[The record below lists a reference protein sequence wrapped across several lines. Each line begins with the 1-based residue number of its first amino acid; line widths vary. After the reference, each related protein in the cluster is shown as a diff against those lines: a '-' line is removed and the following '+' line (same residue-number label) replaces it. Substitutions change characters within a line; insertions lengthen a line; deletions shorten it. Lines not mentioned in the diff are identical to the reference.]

1 VRRRS
6 GEEDLERGEE
16 VGGVGEAM
24 EAVVWLCRR
33 RRGGCY
39 RAGHGR
45 RGRGCSN
52 GDSDPG
58 ALTASNSLATPKL
71 MIIIGRGIK
80 TNVNNS
86 ETLDR
91 FRPNRNRKRGARGR
105 LDKRMESLIALLLV
119 SHSANTG
126 PALVFRW
133 PPTPASSPRLA
144 RADPRNPE
152 RNPPALQAD
161 NPWKAANS
169 SDTVSSSSA
178 LSEASSAGLAR
189 DDGDHLWSRPPD
201 RSRDHS
207 LSDITGT
214 PHPLSAHPSSRASGR
229 TSPINLGP
237 SHHDT
242 QDSPFHSSVTPTV
255 NHLQSSSDNYHRLLG
270 YSAEFLAGLLCPT
283 QKLCHQKFELIV
295 DDLAFIGHP
304 VCAEKGATWKFKTP
318 RTDKHKPSFF
328 GRRGRGLRK
337 SSASKAAPVSAPMTP
352 LLDVDP
358 PTPVADDEGSSD
370 SDSSSDPTTA
380 PNSPSSWLQTFH
392 FILVL
397 DLPDPSS
404 SASGNVSKYFDI
416 IYEHIAFTVTAV
428 LYQEQVLSNYV
439 EQESDLLINLKE
451 QYASRGER
459 FADYVEH
466 ALRVSG
472 LAQAMKNLYES
483 IKAGVIANI
492 TIHDLPLE
500 LQLPPYLDSL
510 LHSTSYDDYDD
521 DFALEYQQHEE
532 SFFGTEGWGKELSF
546 AWRLP
551 TLAPWKSLLLLDDEE
566 RGDGN
571 ARHTDLITG
580 QNVIPEDRQLAEQ
593 LIRFLELTDITLS
606 CVFSL
611 SFPSPLH

>member
-1 VRRRS
+1 MQTI
-6 GEEDLERGEE
+6 LKHF
-16 VGGVGEAM
+16 
-24 EAVVWLCRR
+24 AVF
-33 RRGGCY
+33 
-39 RAGHGR
+39 
-45 RGRGCSN
+45 
-52 GDSDPG
+52 
-58 ALTASNSLATPKL
+58 
-71 MIIIGRGIK
+71 
-80 TNVNNS
+80 
-86 ETLDR
+86 DR
-91 FRPNRNRKRGARGR
+91 TEIDRKRGFCAY

-144 RADPRNPE
+144 RPNPK
-152 RNPPALQAD
+152 NPASHPPALQAD

-178 LSEASSAGLAR
+178 LSEASSAGLAG
-189 DDGDHLWSRPPD
+189 DDGDHLWSGP

-207 LSDITGT
+207 LSDITGSS
-214 PHPLSAHPSSRASGR
+214 HPLSAHSSSRASGR
-229 TSPINLGP
+229 TSPINLP
-237 SHHDT
+237 VHHDI
-242 QDSPFHSSVTPTV
+242 QDSSFHSSVIPTV
-255 NHLQSSSDNYHRLLG
+255 NLFQKFSSSSSNNYHKLLG
-270 YSAEFLAGLLCPT
+270 YSTEFLAGLLCPN
-283 QKLCHQKFELIV
+283 QALCHQKFELIV

-318 RTDKHKPSFF
+318 RTDKHSTKPSFF
-328 GRRGRGLRK
+328 GRRGRGPRK
-337 SSASKAAPVSAPMTP
+337 SSASKTAPVSAPMTP

-358 PTPVADDEGSSD
+358 PTPVADDEGSTD
-370 SDSSSDPTTA
+370 SDSSDPTTA

-392 FILVL
+392 FVLVL
-397 DLPDPSS
+397 DRPDPSS

-439 EQESDLLINLKE
+439 EQESDLLINLKD

-472 LAQAMKNLYES
+472 LAQAMKNLYEA

-521 DFALEYQQHEE
+521 DFTLEYQQHEE
-532 SFFGTEGWGKELSF
+532 SFFGTEGWGKELGI

-551 TLAPWKSLLLLDDEE
+551 TLAPWKSLLLLDDGEQ
-566 RGDGN
+566 GDEN
-571 ARHTDLITG
+571 DPYTDLITG
-580 QNVIPEDRQLAEQ
+580 RDVVPEDRQLAEQ
-593 LIRFLELTDITLS
+593 LFKFLEIISITLS
-606 CVFSL
+606 
-611 SFPSPLH
+611 

>member
-1 VRRRS
+1 
-6 GEEDLERGEE
+6 
-16 VGGVGEAM
+16 
-24 EAVVWLCRR
+24 
-33 RRGGCY
+33 
-39 RAGHGR
+39 
-45 RGRGCSN
+45 
-52 GDSDPG
+52 
-58 ALTASNSLATPKL
+58 
-71 MIIIGRGIK
+71 
-80 TNVNNS
+80 
-86 ETLDR
+86 
-91 FRPNRNRKRGARGR
+91 
-105 LDKRMESLIALLLV
+105 MESLIALLVV

-144 RADPRNPE
+144 RPNPK
-152 RNPPALQAD
+152 NPSSHLPVLQPD
-161 NPWKAANS
+161 NPWKAANA

-178 LSEASSAGLAR
+178 LSEASSAGLR
-189 DDGDHLWSRPPD
+189 LDNGDHLWSGPPD
-201 RSRDHS
+201 RSRDRSLPDIPGNSRPPLTAHS
-207 LSDITGT
+207 T
-214 PHPLSAHPSSRASGR
+214 SRASGR
-229 TSPINLGP
+229 TSPINLP
-237 SHHDT
+237 LHLDI
-242 QDSPFHSSVTPTV
+242 QDSPFHPSVTPTV
-255 NHLQSSSDNYHRLLG
+255 NHFREPSSTSSDNYRKLLG
-270 YSAEFLAGLLCPT
+270 YSAEFLASLLCPN
-283 QKLCHQKFELIV
+283 QALCHQKFELIV

-318 RTDKHKPSFF
+318 RADKHSTKPSFF
-328 GRRGRGLRK
+328 GRRGRGPRK
-337 SSASKAAPVSAPMTP
+337 SSASKTAPVSAPMTP

-370 SDSSSDPTTA
+370 SDSSSDPSTA

-392 FILVL
+392 FVLVL

-404 SASGNVSKYFDI
+404 SASGNVSKYLDI

-439 EQESDLLINLKE
+439 EQESDLLINLKD
-451 QYASRGER
+451 QYASRGEP

-472 LAQAMKNLYES
+472 LAQAMKNLYEA

-521 DFALEYQQHEE
+521 DFVLEYQQHEE
-532 SFFGTEGWGKELSF
+532 SFFGTEGWAKELGF

-551 TLAPWKSLLLLDDEE
+551 TLAPWKSLLLLDDGDQ
-566 RGDGN
+566 GDGN
-571 ARHTDLITG
+571 AFYADLITG

-593 LIRFLELTDITLS
+593 LIKFLEIISITLS
-606 CVFSL
+606 WVFSSL
-611 SFPSPLH
+611 PAPVLLTVSTSQVGGHGEFARLGSRSTGVPNSSLVSSPSPCKTR

>member
-1 VRRRS
+1 
-6 GEEDLERGEE
+6 
-16 VGGVGEAM
+16 
-24 EAVVWLCRR
+24 
-33 RRGGCY
+33 
-39 RAGHGR
+39 
-45 RGRGCSN
+45 
-52 GDSDPG
+52 
-58 ALTASNSLATPKL
+58 
-71 MIIIGRGIK
+71 
-80 TNVNNS
+80 
-86 ETLDR
+86 
-91 FRPNRNRKRGARGR
+91 
-105 LDKRMESLIALLLV
+105 MESLIALLLV

-133 PPTPASSPRLA
+133 PPTPASSPRLV
-144 RADPRNPE
+144 RPDPKNAVS
-152 RNPPALQAD
+152 NPPALQAD

-178 LSEASSAGLAR
+178 LSEASTAGLAG
-189 DDGDHLWSRPPD
+189 DDGDHLWSGPPD

-207 LSDITGT
+207 LSDITGNS
-214 PHPLSAHPSSRASGR
+214 HPLSSSRASGR
-229 TSPINLGP
+229 TSPINLP
-237 SHHDT
+237 SHHDI
-242 QDSPFHSSVTPTV
+242 QDSPFHSSVTSTV
-255 NHLQSSSDNYHRLLG
+255 THFQKSSVSSSDNYRKLLG
-270 YSAEFLAGLLCPT
+270 YSAEFLAGLLCPN
-283 QKLCHQKFELIV
+283 QPLCHQKFELIV

-318 RTDKHKPSFF
+318 RTDKHSTKPPFSS
-328 GRRGRGLRK
+328 RRGRGPRK
-337 SSASKAAPVSAPMTP
+337 SSASKTAPISAPMTP

-358 PTPVADDEGSSD
+358 PTPVADDEGSSN
-370 SDSSSDPTTA
+370 SDSSDPTTA

-392 FILVL
+392 FVLVL

-439 EQESDLLINLKE
+439 EQESDLLINLKD

-472 LAQAMKNLYES
+472 LAQAMKSLYEA
-483 IKAGVIANI
+483 IKAGTIANI

-500 LQLPPYLDSL
+500 LQLPPYLDLL

-532 SFFGTEGWGKELSF
+532 SFFGTDGWGKELGV

-551 TLAPWKSLLLLDDEE
+551 TLAPWKSLLLLDDGEQ
-566 RGDGN
+566 GDGN
-571 ARHTDLITG
+571 ALYADLITG
-580 QNVIPEDRQLAEQ
+580 QNVIPEDRYLAEQ
-593 LIRFLELTDITLS
+593 LIKFLEIISITLS
-606 CVFSL
+606 
-611 SFPSPLH
+611 

>member
-1 VRRRS
+1 
-6 GEEDLERGEE
+6 
-16 VGGVGEAM
+16 
-24 EAVVWLCRR
+24 
-33 RRGGCY
+33 
-39 RAGHGR
+39 
-45 RGRGCSN
+45 
-52 GDSDPG
+52 
-58 ALTASNSLATPKL
+58 
-71 MIIIGRGIK
+71 
-80 TNVNNS
+80 
-86 ETLDR
+86 
-91 FRPNRNRKRGARGR
+91 
-105 LDKRMESLIALLLV
+105 MESLIALLLV

-133 PPTPASSPRLA
+133 PPIPTSSPRLS
-144 RADPRNPE
+144 RPNPK
-152 RNPPALQAD
+152 NPANHPPALQAD

-178 LSEASSAGLAR
+178 LLAASSAGLAG
-189 DDGDHLWSRPPD
+189 DDGDHLWSRPSD
-201 RSRDHS
+201 RSRDHP
-207 LSDITGT
+207 LVDITGNS
-214 PHPLSAHPSSRASGR
+214 HPLSAHSSSRASGR
-229 TSPINLGP
+229 TSPINLS

-242 QDSPFHSSVTPTV
+242 QDSSFHSSATPTV
-255 NHLQSSSDNYHRLLG
+255 NHFQASSSSDNYDRLLG
-270 YSAEFLAGLLCPT
+270 YETKLLAGLLCPT
-283 QKLCHQKFELIV
+283 QALCHQKFELIV

-304 VCAEKGATWKFKTP
+304 VCAEKGATWKFRTP
-318 RTDKHKPSFF
+318 RTDKHSAKPPFF

-337 SSASKAAPVSAPMTP
+337 SSASKSTPVSAPMTP

-358 PTPVADDEGSSD
+358 PTPVADDEESSD
-370 SDSSSDPTTA
+370 SDSSSSGPTTA
-380 PNSPSSWLQTFH
+380 PNTPSSWLQTFH
-392 FILVL
+392 FVLVL

-439 EQESDLLINLKE
+439 EQESDLLINLKD

-466 ALRVSG
+466 VLRDSS
-472 LAQAMKNLYES
+472 LAQAMKNLYEA

-532 SFFGTEGWGKELSF
+532 SFFGTEGWGKELGF

-551 TLAPWKSLLLLDDEE
+551 TLAPWKSLLLLDDGEQ
-566 RGDGN
+566 GDGSGLY
-571 ARHTDLITG
+571 ADLVAG

-593 LIRFLELTDITLS
+593 LIRFLEIPAITLS
-606 CVFSL
+606 WAFSL
-611 SFPSPLH
+611 FRSRVRCH

>member
-1 VRRRS
+1 
-6 GEEDLERGEE
+6 
-16 VGGVGEAM
+16 
-24 EAVVWLCRR
+24 
-33 RRGGCY
+33 
-39 RAGHGR
+39 
-45 RGRGCSN
+45 
-52 GDSDPG
+52 
-58 ALTASNSLATPKL
+58 
-71 MIIIGRGIK
+71 
-80 TNVNNS
+80 
-86 ETLDR
+86 
-91 FRPNRNRKRGARGR
+91 
-105 LDKRMESLIALLLV
+105 MESLIALLLV

-144 RADPRNPE
+144 RPNPSH
-152 RNPPALQAD
+152 PPALQAD

-178 LSEASSAGLAR
+178 LSQASSAGLVEKH
-189 DDGDHLWSRPPD
+189 GDHLWSRPPD

-207 LSDITGT
+207 LLDITGNSL
-214 PHPLSAHPSSRASGR
+214 PLSAHSSSRASGR
-229 TSPINLGP
+229 TSPINLS
-237 SHHDT
+237 SHHDI
-242 QDSPFHSSVTPTV
+242 QDSSFHSSVNPTV
-255 NHLQSSSDNYHRLLG
+255 NHFLNSSSSDNYDRLLG
-270 YSAEFLAGLLCPT
+270 YETKLLAGLLCPN
-283 QKLCHQKFELIV
+283 QALCHQKFELIV

-318 RTDKHKPSFF
+318 RTDKQSTKPPFF
-328 GRRGRGLRK
+328 GRRGRGPRK
-337 SSASKAAPVSAPMTP
+337 SSASKTAPVSAPMTP

-392 FILVL
+392 FVLVL

-439 EQESDLLINLKE
+439 EQESDLLINLKD

-466 ALRVSG
+466 VLRVSG
-472 LAQAMKNLYES
+472 LAQAMKNLYEA
-483 IKAGVIANI
+483 IKAGIIANI

-510 LHSTSYDDYDD
+510 LHNTSYDDYDD

-532 SFFGTEGWGKELSF
+532 SFFGTEGWGKELGF

-551 TLAPWKSLLLLDDEE
+551 TLAPWKSLLLLDDGEH
-566 RGDGN
+566 GDRN
-571 ARHTDLITG
+571 DLYADLIAG
-580 QNVIPEDRQLAEQ
+580 QSVIPEDRQLAEQ
-593 LIRFLELTDITLS
+593 LIRFLEITSVTLS
-606 CVFSL
+606 WVFSI
-611 SFPSPLH
+611 SPSRARRH

>member
-1 VRRRS
+1 
-6 GEEDLERGEE
+6 
-16 VGGVGEAM
+16 
-24 EAVVWLCRR
+24 
-33 RRGGCY
+33 
-39 RAGHGR
+39 
-45 RGRGCSN
+45 
-52 GDSDPG
+52 
-58 ALTASNSLATPKL
+58 
-71 MIIIGRGIK
+71 MIIIGGVAK
-80 TNVNNS
+80 QTQTVLKHFAV
-86 ETLDR
+86 LDR
-91 FRPNRNRKRGARGR
+91 TEIGRKRGTRAY

-144 RADPRNPE
+144 RPDPRNPASH
-152 RNPPALQAD
+152 PLALQAD

-178 LSEASSAGLAR
+178 LSEASPAGLAG
-189 DDGDHLWSRPPD
+189 DDGDHLWSGPHAY

-207 LSDITGT
+207 LSDITGNS
-214 PHPLSAHPSSRASGR
+214 HPLSAHSSRASGR
-229 TSPINLGP
+229 TTPINLP
-237 SHHDT
+237 S
-242 QDSPFHSSVTPTV
+242 QDSSFHSSAIPTV
-255 NHLQSSSDNYHRLLG
+255 NHFQKSNNNSYHKLLG
-270 YSAEFLAGLLCPT
+270 YSAEFLAGLLCPN
-283 QKLCHQKFELIV
+283 QALCHQKFELIV

-318 RTDKHKPSFF
+318 RTDKHSSKPSFF
-328 GRRGRGLRK
+328 GRRGRGPRK
-337 SSASKAAPVSAPMTP
+337 SSASKTAPVSAPMTP

-358 PTPVADDEGSSD
+358 PTPVADDEGSSN
-370 SDSSSDPTTA
+370 SDSSDPTTA

-392 FILVL
+392 FVLVL
-397 DLPDPSS
+397 DRPDPSS
-404 SASGNVSKYFDI
+404 SASGNVFKYFDI

-439 EQESDLLINLKE
+439 EQEADLLINLKD

-472 LAQAMKNLYES
+472 LAQAMKNLYEA

-532 SFFGTEGWGKELSF
+532 SFFGTEGWGKELGI

-551 TLAPWKSLLLLDDEE
+551 TLAPWKSLLLLDDGEQ
-566 RGDGN
+566 GDGN
-571 ARHTDLITG
+571 SLYADLITG
-580 QNVIPEDRQLAEQ
+580 QDVIPEDRQLAEQ
-593 LIRFLELTDITLS
+593 LIKFLEIISITLS
-606 CVFSL
+606 SVCPL
-611 SFPSPLH
+611 SRP